1 MNSLI
6 YDFQQCYIR
15 KGDQTLSA
23 GIKPEFTFAYD
34 ALAYDSIS
42 LAKYQHENAEYTL
55 TEAEIT
61 EVEDYIASV
70 TPDATTQNN
79 MDSLMY
85 LAETDWYVTRHAE
98 TGVAVPADVTA
109 ARTAARLAIVSA

>member
-1 MNSLI
+1 MNSLN
-6 YDFQQCYIR
+6 YDFQQCNIR

-23 GIKPEFTFAYD
+23 NIKPEFSFAYD
-34 ALAYDSIS
+34 ELAYDSIS
-42 LAKYQHENAEYTL
+42 VAKYQYENSEYIL

-70 TPDATTQNN
+70 TPDATAQTN
-79 MDSLMY
+79 MESLVY
-85 LAETDWYVTRHAE
+85 LADTDWYVTRLVE
-98 TGVAVPADVTA
+98 TGVAVPADVTT